1 VVGFDVPGTQAL
13 GCKGLRESYARGNIG
28 IGF

>member
-1 VVGFDVPGTQAL
+1 VVGFDVPGAPAL
-13 GCKGLRESYARGNIG
+13 GCKGSRESHARGNIG